1 MTESKEQGFGDMKTI
16 SLAPMPILLA
26 AALLAGCASDD
37 EAIRTSTGTGGG
49 VPPAQQTSRAADSS
63 VLAAPPGGR
72 AVETGAAEEFR
83 LNVGDRVLFGLDR
96 YDLNQAAQS
105 ILDRQ
110 AAWLSRNPSRQ
121 LVIEGYAD
129 ERGTREYNLALGE
142 RRAEAVKNYLASK
155 GIPADRIRVIS
166 YGKERPVVAGHDES
180 AWSQNRRAVTVLN

>member
-1 MTESKEQGFGDMKTI
+1 VTESKEQGFGDMKTI

>member
-1 MTESKEQGFGDMKTI
+1 MKTR
-16 SLAPMPILLA
+16 SFAPMPMLVA
-26 AALLAGCASDD
+26 AALMAGCASDD
-37 EAIRTSTGTGGG
+37 EAIRSSTGTGGG

-63 VLAAPPGGR
+63 VLAAPPAGR

-96 YDLNQAAQS
+96 YDLNQTAQS
-105 ILDRQ
+105 TLDRQ